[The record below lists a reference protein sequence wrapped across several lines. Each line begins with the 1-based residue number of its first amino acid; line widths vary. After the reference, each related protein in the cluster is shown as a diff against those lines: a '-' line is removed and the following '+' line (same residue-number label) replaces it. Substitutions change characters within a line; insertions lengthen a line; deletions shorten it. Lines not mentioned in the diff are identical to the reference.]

1 MGAVFLVILAIA
13 VLYFIFKKKPKKVG
27 AIHSNQNHYFDK
39 LQFSSDEFYTLVEK
53 LLAERQMPDTRV
65 MRTNYNEA
73 SILSN
78 KREYLRVERKEDVFD
93 ICAAPFGTG
102 FFVSYWHGEPKHA
115 LRDIALNIPYLS
127 TVVESAQGT
136 TYYKEDTASMFRACV
151 KDSIMEA
158 IEQITT
164 SKGVRGFSEAERMA
178 FGK

>member
-1 MGAVFLVILAIA
+1 MEVLFVIIVIFLVA
-13 VLYFIFKKKPKKVG
+13 YFIFRKKPKKVG
-27 AIHSNQNHYFDK
+27 EIHSNQNHYFDK

-102 FFVSYWHGEPKHA
+102 FFVSYWHGEPEHA
-115 LRDIALNIPYLS
+115 LRDMALKIPYLS
-127 TVVESAQGT
+127 TAVEGFQGT

-164 SKGVRGFSEAERMA
+164 SQGVRGLSEAERMV

>member
-1 MGAVFLVILAIA
+1 MAIVLIIFVLLLLFL
-13 VLYFIFKKKPKKVG
+13 IFRKKPKKVG
-27 AIHSNQNHYFDK
+27 EIHSNQNHYFDK
-39 LQFSSDEFYTLVEK
+39 LQFSSDDFYTLVEK
-53 LLAERQMPDTRV
+53 LLEERQMPNTRV
-65 MRTNYNEA
+65 MRTNYHEA

-102 FFVSYWHGEPKHA
+102 FFVSYWHGEPQHA
-115 LRDIALNIPYLS
+115 LRDMAMKIPYLGS
-127 TVVESAQGT
+127 VVESAQGT

-151 KDSIMEA
+151 KDSIMET

-164 SKGVRGFSEAERMA
+164 SQGVRGLSEAERMA